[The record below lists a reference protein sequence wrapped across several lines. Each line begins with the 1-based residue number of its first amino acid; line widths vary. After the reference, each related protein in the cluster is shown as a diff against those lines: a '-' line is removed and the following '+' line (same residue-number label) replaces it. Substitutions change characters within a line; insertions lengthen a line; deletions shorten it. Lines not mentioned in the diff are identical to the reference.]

1 MRWYILQI
9 SSIIELCWIYLNYVY
24 LNGTNEKQIFM
35 QNPSLC
41 VMCFHQIIWYK
52 LTLTF
57 FEDNLAINMWKLYG
71 CVLIVSYIHCF
82 IDYWLGNLSTNFHTL
97 ESLTSIALDNMD
109 GLGSLYSY
117 YCQKRKWHINGL
129 AQDYSNSSALEMEL
143 LQSCAKPSIYIV

>member
-1 MRWYILQI
+1 
-9 SSIIELCWIYLNYVY
+9 
-24 LNGTNEKQIFM
+24 
-35 QNPSLC
+35 
-41 VMCFHQIIWYK
+41 MCFHQIIWYK

-109 GLGSLYSY
+109 GLSSLYSY

-129 AQDYSNSSALEMEL
+129 AQDYSNSSALVMEF
-143 LQSCAKPSIYIV
+143 LQSCAKPSIYIVWYSSLMFYFLLARRSCCTNSPVISVGKNKALFETWK